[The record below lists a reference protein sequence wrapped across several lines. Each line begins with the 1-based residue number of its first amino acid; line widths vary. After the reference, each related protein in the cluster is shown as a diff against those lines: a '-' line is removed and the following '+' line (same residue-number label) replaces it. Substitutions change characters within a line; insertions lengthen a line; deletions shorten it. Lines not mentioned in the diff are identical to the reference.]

1 MLTRMG
7 IVWRMGELSSEKY
20 FSGIPKVNNRAS
32 GLWLASIPCFLSQRM
47 LNFINSKGQDSG
59 HC

>member
-1 MLTRMG
+1 MG